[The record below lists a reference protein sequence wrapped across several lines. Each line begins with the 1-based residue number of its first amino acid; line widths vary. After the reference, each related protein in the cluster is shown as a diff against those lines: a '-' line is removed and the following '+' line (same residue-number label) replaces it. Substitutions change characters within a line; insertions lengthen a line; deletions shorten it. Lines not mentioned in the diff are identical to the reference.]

1 MNEVLEV
8 IGSYLRGMWHRRW
21 IGLATAWVVGIIAVA
36 IAMKVPERYE
46 ATARVYVDTESLLKP
61 LLAGLAIQPNIDQ
74 QVVLMSRTLISRPN
88 LEKLI
93 RQADLDLNT
102 PDVAS
107 RDTLID
113 TLGKNIKLEA
123 GVRGSNLYTINYR
136 DTNPER
142 ARKVVQSLLNIFVE
156 SSLGNKQ
163 KDSQTAFTFVDEQIK
178 RYEDALRAAETR
190 LKEFKIKYMG
200 VTGRDG
206 RDYFS
211 RLSSVQDQVEQARME
226 LESNEKAR
234 DAYKQQL
241 SGESQPLIPDAAP
254 TTAPASDYGVPEL
267 DARIAGLRK
276 ELDDLSRRFTDAHP
290 DVVATRRRLEQLEQ
304 QRATAIEER
313 NKAVASAPR
322 TQNSDAR
329 SPVYEQLR
337 LALAQAEAN
346 VAASRAKLASYET
359 QHEALKKQARMVPEV
374 EQEYVE
380 LNRAYDVQKKMYEA
394 LLARRDAANMGKEV
408 QDTGVA
414 QFRVIDPPRALSDP
428 VPPTRLQMLG
438 IAFGAAI
445 FAALLASFLASQIW
459 PTFHRPSAL
468 REVVKRPF
476 LGVVS
481 MLPDPSVL
489 RLRRRHAFFFAGA
502 LGTLLLTMGGILS
515 AALLGRIG

>member
-1 MNEVLEV
+1 M
-8 IGSYLRGMWHRRW
+8 
-21 IGLATAWVVGIIAVA
+21 
-36 IAMKVPERYE
+36 
-46 ATARVYVDTESLLKP
+46 
-61 LLAGLAIQPNIDQ
+61 
-74 QVVLMSRTLISRPN
+74 
-88 LEKLI
+88 
-93 RQADLDLNT
+93 
-102 PDVAS
+102 
-107 RDTLID
+107 
-113 TLGKNIKLEA
+113 
-123 GVRGSNLYTINYR
+123 
-136 DTNPER
+136 
-142 ARKVVQSLLNIFVE
+142 
-156 SSLGNKQ
+156 
-163 KDSQTAFTFVDEQIK
+163 
-178 RYEDALRAAETR
+178 
-190 LKEFKIKYMG
+190 
-200 VTGRDG
+200 
-206 RDYFS
+206 
-211 RLSSVQDQVEQARME
+211 
-226 LESNEKAR
+226 
-234 DAYKQQL
+234 
-241 SGESQPLIPDAAP
+241 
-254 TTAPASDYGVPEL
+254 
-267 DARIAGLRK
+267 
-276 ELDDLSRRFTDAHP
+276 SRRFTDAHP

-346 VAASRAKLASYET
+346 VAASRAKLASYEA